1 MWWSDKTHQSLF
13 WVQKLCKFSSER
25 CRKIKCSS
33 AREKAIQ
40 QSVRDF
46 LGVGPVV
53 KNPPSN
59 AGDESWIPGRGTK
72 IPHAMQQLSL
82 CAMPQLLSLYLHSW
96 SPRGTVK
103 TWCSLKKK
111 SVEWG
116 PGPVVGTYTTGIS
129 TLVIF
134 VGTEPKNLATV
145 LIQDNRPQNTP
156 VSTILPKCPNGSH
169 LLKCLINIF

>member
-1 MWWSDKTHQSLF
+1 MLLPVCMIIGFTNRLNRYRKLKLCSMWWSDKTHQSLF
-13 WVQKLCKFSSER
+13 WVQKLCKFSFER
-25 CRKIKCSS
+25 CRKIKCSF

-82 CAMPQLLSLYLHSW
+82 CAVLQLLSLYLHSW

-103 TWCSLKKK
+103 TWCSLKK
-111 SVEWG
+111 SQWNEAQG
-116 PGPVVGTYTTGIS
+116 PWWELTP
-129 TLVIF
+129 LV
-134 VGTEPKNLATV
+134 
-145 LIQDNRPQNTP
+145 
-156 VSTILPKCPNGSH
+156 
-169 LLKCLINIF
+169 